1 MCVVQAVAFI
11 HYKNS
16 QKVWSVCTL
25 SCDIPFFGYEESTGW
40 LHKEAIKYW
49 TGTTAQLLSHFFSVP
64 FLYFPLSFFP
74 FSVCVNIPDMHFH
87 LHAHAQ
93 GGDSEVSWHLAFVF
107 WKAGSLKEI
116 NDHDLQLESSTML
129 SEHDRSNKPP
139 LYDVDL

>member
-49 TGTTAQLLSHFFSVP
+49 TGTTA
-64 FLYFPLSFFP
+64 
-74 FSVCVNIPDMHFH
+74 
-87 LHAHAQ
+87 
-93 GGDSEVSWHLAFVF
+93 
-107 WKAGSLKEI
+107 
-116 NDHDLQLESSTML
+116 
-129 SEHDRSNKPP
+129 
-139 LYDVDL
+139 